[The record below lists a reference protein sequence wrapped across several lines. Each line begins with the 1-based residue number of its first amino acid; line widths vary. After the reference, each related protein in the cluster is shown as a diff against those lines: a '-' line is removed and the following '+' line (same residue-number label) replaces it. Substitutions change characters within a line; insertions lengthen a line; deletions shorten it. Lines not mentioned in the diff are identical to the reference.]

1 MLRFARRLPVDIRFY
16 ATLRPIVGGKM
27 ISLDL
32 PNGSTARDVLV
43 TVGKR
48 YPEIDRLI
56 WDANGG
62 LGDYIKVFVDG
73 REIRYLQ
80 NLDTVV
86 PPNAEVDVFPPAAGG

>member
-1 MLRFARRLPVDIRFY
+1 VDIRFY
-16 ATLRPIVGGKM
+16 AMLRPIVGGKM
-27 ISLDL
+27 VSLDL
-32 PNGSTARDVLV
+32 PDGSTARDVLE